1 MSSHLLESLG
11 PGTKLGCLS
20 SFTPDYLAARKALH
34 ELLVFPNLD
43 TISLGDDP
51 DKTTNSFTLV
61 SNGNSRLSDLTNINV
76 DLARKVIS
84 YDAALSTV
92 LDILSVDLFVLT
104 MQPIAKGYADQA
116 RADSESN
123 QEFFSS
129 VGAILITVS
138 FAEELSLPH
147 SFLNTSKI
155 SMIALQTS
163 RSNFEIWTRKFRN
176 RVNLLLRRTSSP
188 LCGKCSR

>member
-1 MSSHLLESLG
+1 MSSHLLEALG
-11 PGTKLGCLS
+11 PGTQLGSLS

-43 TISLGDDP
+43 TISLGNDSDN
-51 DKTTNSFTLV
+51 TTNLFTLV
-61 SNGNSRLSDLTNINV
+61 SSGNSRISELTNINV
-76 DLARKVIS
+76 DLARKVIG

-104 MQPIAKGYADQA
+104 MQPVAKGHADQA

-123 QEFFSS
+123 QQFFSS
-129 VGAILITVS
+129 VGTILITLA
-138 FAEELSLPH
+138 FAEELSH

-155 SMIALQTS
+155 SMIASQIS
-163 RSNFEIWTRKFRN
+163 R
-176 RVNLLLRRTSSP
+176 
-188 LCGKCSR
+188 